1 MSALTIVGL
10 DNVLSSIPA
19 MLTFVPTESIVF
31 LPLVSE
37 PGGGQ
42 TLGPVARVDLTVV
55 TAMPDTVARQLARVF
70 SVLPVAS
77 LIAAVITTVDEPA
90 DDLPCRSEVAA
101 ISKALSENGLPE
113 PEALFVPSM
122 TAGTLWRCYLHPCH
136 IGVLPDPATTALAAS
151 TVVAGESIKAS
162 RDDLARRFTPSPD
175 SDRGRL
181 RPLVAAAA
189 SAVAVEDGADDRR
202 VLRGRIASMDRAVS
216 DVDKGRYPDRDAVIA
231 ELIAAFGTPVLRD
244 AMLITRTREATVALE
259 DLALYLWK
267 LTEEPYASHLAAVV
281 AASAYRRG
289 DGAGAAT
296 AVDAATESC
305 VLAQLISAVLQRGL
319 RPSKVDELFGQ
330 AAQTVRADLGIP
342 NQL

>member
-19 MLTFVPTESIVF
+19 MLAFVPTESVVF

-70 SVLPVAS
+70 SPLPVTA
-77 LIAAVITTVDEPA
+77 LIAAVITTVDKPV
-90 DDLPCRSEVAA
+90 DGLPYRSDVAA

-113 PEALFVPSM
+113 FEALFVPSFI
-122 TAGTLWRCYLHPCH
+122 TGARWTCYLHPGH
-136 IGVLPDPATTALAAS
+136 SGVLPDPATTALAAS
-151 TVVAGESIKAS
+151 AVVAGESIKAS
-162 RDDLARRFTPSPD
+162 RDDLARRFTPGPVA
-175 SDRGRL
+175 DRKRL
-181 RPLVAAAA
+181 RPLVATAA
-189 SAVAVEDGADDRR
+189 STIAFEDGADDRR
-202 VLRGRIASMDRAVS
+202 ALRERLASMDRAVS
-216 DVDKGRYPDRDAVIA
+216 DVGEGRYPDRDVVIA
-231 ELIAAFGTPVLRD
+231 ELIAAFGTPALRD
-244 AMLITRTREATVALE
+244 AMLIARTREDTVALE

-267 LTEEPYASHLAAVV
+267 LAEDPYASHLAAVV

-296 AVDAATESC
+296 ALDAATGSC
-305 VLAQLISAVLQRGL
+305 RLAQLISAVLQRGL
-319 RPSKVDELFGQ
+319 HPSKVDDMFGQ
-330 AAQTVRADLGIP
+330 AAQTARTEFGIP
-342 NQL
+342 NQP

>member
-19 MLTFVPTESIVF
+19 MLTFVPTESVVF
-31 LPLVSE
+31 LPLMPK

-70 SVLPVAS
+70 SVLSVTS
-77 LIAAVITTVDEPA
+77 LIAAVITTVNEPA
-90 DDLPCRSEVAA
+90 DDLPYRSEVAA

-122 TAGTLWRCYLHPCH
+122 TTGTQWTCYQHPGH
-136 IGVLPDPATTALAAS
+136 TGVLPDPATTALAAS
-151 TVVAGESIKAS
+151 AVVAGESIKAS
-162 RDDLARRFTPSPD
+162 RDDLARRFTPGPG
-175 SDRGRL
+175 SDRERL
-181 RPLVAAAA
+181 RPLVATAA
-189 SAVAVEDGADDRR
+189 STIAFDDGADDRPE
-202 VLRGRIASMDRAVS
+202 LRARLMSMDRAVS
-216 DVDKGRYPDRDAVIA
+216 DVGEGRYPDRDIVVA
-231 ELIAAFGTPVLRD
+231 ELIAAFGTPALRD
-244 AMLITRTREATVALE
+244 AMLITRTREDTVALE

-267 LTEEPYASHLAAVV
+267 LAEEPYASHLAAVV

-296 AVDAATESC
+296 ALDAATGSFR
-305 VLAQLISAVLQRGL
+305 LAQLISAVLQRGL
-319 RPSKVDELFGQ
+319 RPSKIDDMFGQ
-330 AAQTVRADLGIP
+330 AAHTARTELGIP
-342 NQL
+342 NQP